1 MFHSSK
7 GSCAALSLLFFVL
20 RLFLF
25 PFALLYGAIVRLRH
39 WCYNTGILKE
49 HTFAVP
55 TICVGNVAVGGT
67 GKSPMV
73 EYLIRELRSRHRVA
87 VLSRGYKRQTKGFV
101 LAETYSTVEDLGD
114 EPFQIWQK
122 FHTDIILA
130 VCADRVEGMRQLLRL
145 PEPPTVVILD
155 DAFQHRAVKA
165 TKNIVLTT
173 YGHLFTDDWLLP
185 MGKLRDVVSRVR
197 EADVVVVTKCSSNL
211 SAEER
216 ASIVAQLQ
224 QHCSCPVVFATIAYA
239 GQVYSET
246 EELPLVRFFEKPFTL
261 VTGIANPQP
270 LLSFLKEQ
278 NATFEHLAFPDHHH
292 FTSKEISQLQGLRLL
307 TTEKDYVRLQS
318 RVQKL
323 YYLPIAT
330 QFLSPTDA
338 NQFAAVLNKS
348 LPI

>member
-1 MFHSSK
+1 
-7 GSCAALSLLFFVL
+7 
-20 RLFLF
+20 
-25 PFALLYGAIVRLRH
+25 LRH
-39 WCYNTGILKE
+39 WCYNTGIFKE

-165 TKNIVLTT
+165 TKNIVLTA

-224 QHCSCPVVFATIAYA
+224 RRCSCPVVFATIAYA

-246 EELPLVRFFEKPFTL
+246 EELPLARFFEKPFTL

-270 LLSFLKEQ
+270 LLTFLKEQ

-318 RVQKL
+318 RVQEL